1 MIFIILLLSV
11 FLADLLLK
19 KYVEAKVG
27 DKEEHSL
34 AGGKILV
41 RKLHND
47 GLALGLMA
55 DHPKLIQ
62 RGTLGILGVMAAYFV
77 WLLFLPGRKAEKT
90 GISMVIGG
98 GLCNWFDR
106 FHQGYV
112 TDYFSFN
119 TRWKKL
125 KSVVFNLSD
134 LCIFIGGILYL
145 IGNALRK
152 AGKMGDNR

>member
-11 FLADLLLK
+11 FLIDLLLK
-19 KYVEAKVG
+19 KYVEAKVE
-27 DKEEHSL
+27 DKEEHSF

-47 GLALGLMA
+47 GLAFGAMA

-62 RGTLGILGVMAAYFV
+62 RGTLGMLGIMTVYFI
-77 WLLFLPGRKAEKT
+77 WLLFQPGRKAQKT
-90 GISMVIGG
+90 GISMAIGG
-98 GLCNWFDR
+98 GFCNWFDR
-106 FHQGYV
+106 FHQGFV
-112 TDYFSFN
+112 TDYFSFH

-145 IGNALRK
+145 IGNVFGKVGK
-152 AGKMGDNR
+152 AGGSR